1 MSHSIRFSKQTLAL
15 FAVLM
20 EQPRKWRHGYDL
32 SKAAGLKSGTL
43 YPTLMRLGDRGLLE
57 SKWEAPAEPGRPP
70 RHMYRLTANGMA
82 LAKEW
87 LVENSGWGVTKDTV
101 ADPT

>member
-1 MSHSIRFSKQTLAL
+1 MSPVRFSKQTLAL
-15 FAVLM
+15 FGVLM

-57 SKWEAPAEPGRPP
+57 SKWEPPSEPGRPP
-70 RHMYRLTANGMA
+70 RHMYRLTADGIG

-87 LVENSGWGVTKDTV
+87 LVENPEWGVGKGKVIDHT
-101 ADPT
+101 

>member
-1 MSHSIRFSKQTLAL
+1 MSQPIRFSKQTLAL
-15 FAVLM
+15 FSVLM

-70 RHMYRLTANGMA
+70 RHMYRLTANGTA

-87 LVENSGWGVTKDTV
+87 LAENSGWATAKNTA

>member
-1 MSHSIRFSKQTLAL
+1 MSHPVRFSKQTLAL
-15 FAVLM
+15 FTVLM

-43 YPTLMRLGDRGLLE
+43 YPTLMRLEDRGLLE
-57 SKWEAPAEPGRPP
+57 SKWEAPSEPGRPP
-70 RHMYRLTANGMA
+70 RHMYRLTADGVA

-87 LVENSGWGVTKDTV
+87 LVESLNWGVAKGVTV
-101 ADPT
+101 DHT